1 MPRRLS
7 SREIEQVLLA
17 AGFIFSR
24 RKGSHCVYTRPG
36 HPGHVTVVAGE
47 KIVPIGTLAKIVRQ
61 SGLTKED
68 FGF

>member
-7 SREIEQVLLA
+7 SREIGSVLLN
-17 AGFIFSR
+17 AGFVLSR

-36 HPGHVTVVAGE
+36 HSGHVTVVAGE
-47 KIVPIGTLAKIVRQ
+47 RIVPMGTLASIIRQ
-61 SGLTKED
+61 SGLSKKD